1 MFATL
6 LGGPAPLSGPALGIP
21 GGTGGKAMPAEAS
34 RWRALPLL
42 EGGVASAPIGNPSAG
57 R

>member
-21 GGTGGKAMPAEAS
+21 GGTGGKAMPAEAAGGGLAAP
-34 RWRALPLL
+34 R
-42 EGGVASAPIGNPSAG
+42 GGVASAPIGNPSAG